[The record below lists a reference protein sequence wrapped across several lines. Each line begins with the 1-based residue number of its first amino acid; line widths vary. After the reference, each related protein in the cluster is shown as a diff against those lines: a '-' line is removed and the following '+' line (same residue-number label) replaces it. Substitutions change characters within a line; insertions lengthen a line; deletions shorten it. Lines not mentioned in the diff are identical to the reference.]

1 MQEYVTSLDGA
12 ACSAKMCWA
21 EEPVSLL
28 YDCMVENPCASNLYL
43 FLYGMCMAT
52 LFQSLVPIPSLLF
65 WYINQ
70 LPTLNPNFK
79 HFKILA
85 AYIYL
90 PCTFMRPILT
100 FIHFLSCHLYFG
112 GLVTNMHC
120 KTIDL
125 SGSFIYTPSWLLPIM
140 IPCHCASFSGS
151 IASFL
156 ITFFCTE
163 ASMVF
168 TSLQL
173 YRGLTYSCSISRISG
188 FKTWAST
195 EQGLDSL

>member
-1 MQEYVTSLDGA
+1 MREYVTSLDGA

-79 HFKILA
+79 HFKITCCL
-85 AYIYL
+85 YL
-90 PCTFMRPILT
+90 PSLHIHAANSDL
-100 FIHFLSCHLYFG
+100 FIHFLSFHLYFG

-125 SGSFIYTPSWLLPIM
+125 SRSFVYTPSWLLPIM

-168 TSLQL
+168 TSL
-173 YRGLTYSCSISRISG
+173 
-188 FKTWAST
+188 
-195 EQGLDSL
+195 